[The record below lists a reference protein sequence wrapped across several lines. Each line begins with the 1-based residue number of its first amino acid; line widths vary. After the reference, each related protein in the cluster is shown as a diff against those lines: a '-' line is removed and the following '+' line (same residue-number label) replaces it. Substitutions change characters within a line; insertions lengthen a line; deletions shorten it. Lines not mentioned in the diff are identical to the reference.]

1 MKEQFNNLVGKILN
15 IPEDKLAD
23 LYESDGV
30 KLKSDAIDQLVQID
44 ADRIKA
50 IKDANK
56 EELTRMH
63 DTGYSKGK
71 GESLTKYEEL
81 LRSEF
86 AIENKELKGIDLVK
100 EIVSKNAKIEMDE
113 EKIKLHPRYIEL
125 ERKLTN
131 DYMPKAEYD
140 KVKNE
145 FDEFRTQIDKS
156 KVTNTIKTDALKA
169 FRALKPVLSTDPVKA
184 TNQENDFIEKFNKF
198 EYEIQTDGNHIIK
211 IDGKRLENANGYPVT
226 FADFVKSQASNYFD
240 FSKQDKKGNAG
251 NGKDDDDDGIIVTL
265 PETEKEYMSMLA
277 NEADPK
283 KQVALMHAW
292 EAKSK

>member
-71 GESLTKYEEL
+71 GESLTKYEES

-251 NGKDDDDDGIIVTL
+251 NVKDDDDDGIIVTL